1 MIIHNFRESVGARS
15 KLGLGACS
23 TCRTRKLRCGV
34 SPGASICQRCEQSGL
49 ASTCVLEASRTRPI
63 RSSSMPP
70 ADPGLPP
77 IPTGCGRKRSNLTQ
91 SWTSSTSGHQ
101 PTKKIRSTIPQSS
114 TQLSFKHG
122 PTLGPTLGPIYE
134 DDGES
139 MVRL

>member
-1 MIIHNFRESVGARS
+1 
-15 KLGLGACS
+15 
-23 TCRTRKLRCGV
+23 
-34 SPGASICQRCEQSGL
+34 
-49 ASTCVLEASRTRPI
+49 
-63 RSSSMPP
+63 MPS

-77 IPTGCGRKRSNLTQ
+77 IPTGRRQKQSNSTQ

-139 MVRL
+139 MVHL